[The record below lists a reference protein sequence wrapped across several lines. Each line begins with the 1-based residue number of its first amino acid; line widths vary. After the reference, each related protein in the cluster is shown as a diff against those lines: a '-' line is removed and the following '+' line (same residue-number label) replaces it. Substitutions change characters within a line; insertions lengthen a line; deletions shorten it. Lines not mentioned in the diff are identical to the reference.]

1 MKIALG
7 YVMYKRRLNS
17 YQMSFANVRF
27 VEIMIIILFSNECLA
42 SVASGSLLPFFQMW
56 KMFWILQLI
65 HTINLN
71 RWFITCANAHGN

>member
-42 SVASGSLLPFFQMW
+42 SVASGSLLLFFP
-56 KMFWILQLI
+56 
-65 HTINLN
+65 NVENVLN
-71 RWFITCANAHGN
+71 VAAYSHD

>member
-42 SVASGSLLPFFQMW
+42 SVASGSLLLFF
-56 KMFWILQLI
+56 
-65 HTINLN
+65 LN
-71 RWFITCANAHGN
+71 VENVLNVAAYSHD